1 MLFVLIGAPIGILTK
16 NGNLGVAALI
26 SAAIL
31 TIYFMAIIQGEKLA
45 DRGVI
50 SPIIGMWAINIVY
63 LIFGFFLT
71 LHVCSA
77 FRITNLWSGND

>member
-1 MLFVLIGAPIGILTK
+1 MLFVLIGAPIGFLTR

-26 SAAIL
+26 SAVIL
-31 TIYFMAIIQGEKLA
+31 TLYFMAIIQGEKLA

-50 SPIIGMWAINIVY
+50 SPLIGMWAINIAY
-63 LIFGFFLT
+63 LVIGFFLT

-77 FRITNLWSGND
+77 FRITNLWSNND